1 MINMKKQR
9 AALIAAAAGVCV
21 FTTAAFAN
29 YSTSNGYDSL
39 KKSLWGVMESKNF
52 TADFNV
58 AMRFDGNDE
67 DSMQSHYEFD
77 ADGKKSYSK
86 NSGVN
91 SNGSEYG
98 YERWE
103 DASKSVS
110 AQEDGTYLVFDNT
123 DYGFGSMLEGFGGNE
138 ESGRKVFR
146 FLELCADTVIGDL
159 RNNVN
164 YIGEEDGK
172 PKYNVSLTS
181 VQIPEIINTGLSAMV
196 AVSNANVEYVNEDGT
211 EDLDAVMNTM
221 VDAYVDSINGE
232 FSLNDDGT
240 FNNGTLKVAFVATD
254 RSGAEHTLEFECGAA
269 FSNYGTTDPQII
281 DLSQIDSSKVEYVN
295 YEDTEYTVDDGETV
309 EINVQEA
316 Q

>member
-164 YIGEEDGK
+164 YIGEEDGR
-172 PKYNVSLTS
+172 PN
-181 VQIPEIINTGLSAMV
+181 IM
-196 AVSNANVEYVNEDGT
+196 
-211 EDLDAVMNTM
+211 
-221 VDAYVDSINGE
+221 
-232 FSLNDDGT
+232 
-240 FNNGTLKVAFVATD
+240 
-254 RSGAEHTLEFECGAA
+254 
-269 FSNYGTTDPQII
+269 
-281 DLSQIDSSKVEYVN
+281 
-295 YEDTEYTVDDGETV
+295 
-309 EINVQEA
+309 
-316 Q
+316 